1 MSAPVRIR
9 PLKCGTRFGLGR
21 RRPMHH
27 PGKPRMG
34 RVRRTRSMPGRDP
47 MTTVYTCDPDVH
59 WTHTSSWNVSEP
71 YTVGWLFSHL
81 TPSAVLL

>member
-1 MSAPVRIR
+1 MSVHRVETV
-9 PLKCGTRFGLGR
+9 PLRESRRTVWT

-34 RVRRTRSMPGRDP
+34 RVRRTRAATRDS

-59 WTHTSSWNVSEP
+59 WTH
-71 YTVGWLFSHL
+71 
-81 TPSAVLL
+81 